1 MTKRDW
7 DGEESK
13 LRERLMKERWRLT
26 AEQELPYASNKE
38 IADEKIGKWLS
49 AALEDPTTC
58 GAMKDDINE
67 WFRAVEEE
75 RLRSKKKFIHDELW
89 ETVKMEMFKASSKLE
104 GIDYDKINRVEVIDE
119 TGRGYVKYLKDGEGV
134 RYALQ
139 DDNRTLKIFI
149 DTLTATHEL
158 DRIENTQEVPCK
170 THPDA
175 PHGFDRNASLSMD
188 RYVCECEYWEPDWEP
203 EDENDN

>member
-1 MTKRDW
+1 MNKREMDQM
-7 DGEESK
+7 ESE

-26 AEQELPYASNKE
+26 AEQEAGELPYASNKE

-75 RLRSKKKFIHDELW
+75 RLRSKKKYIHDELW
-89 ETVKMEMFKASSKLE
+89 EAVKMEMFKASSALE
-104 GIDYDKINRVEVIDE
+104 GIEYDN
-119 TGRGYVKYLKDGEGV
+119 
-134 RYALQ
+134 
-139 DDNRTLKIFI
+139 
-149 DTLTATHEL
+149 
-158 DRIENTQEVPCK
+158 QEVPCK

-203 EDENDN
+203 GELEVEGWDITKPAELKQLLQEMCDRMDRIEHGDSLS

>member
-1 MTKRDW
+1 MNKREMDKM
-7 DGEESK
+7 ESQ
-13 LRERLMKERWRLT
+13 LRERLMKERWKLT
-26 AEQELPYASNKE
+26 AEEIEELRAKKQAIQE
-38 IADEKIGKWLS
+38 
-49 AALEDPTTC
+49 
-58 GAMKDDINE
+58 
-67 WFRAVEEE
+67 
-75 RLRSKKKFIHDELW
+75 ELY
-89 ETVKMEMFKASSKLE
+89 EAVKMEMFKANSKLE

-149 DTLTATHEL
+149 DTLTATSEL
-158 DRIENTQEVPCK
+158 DRIENAQEVPCK